1 MNMNNLKGK
10 RFLSLSI
17 KLSFLI
23 IVICSP
29 LLSAAG
35 REPVRIYLEE
45 VLSIGSFDD
54 DVFFQWVAVVADSG
68 KLYVTDTM
76 DYSVKLFDREG
87 NFLKKAGRRGQ
98 GPGEFTAIRFLGISG
113 QFLYVTDQYM
123 PGIQLFDKDLNYE
136 RKIPIIIPISGIKV
150 ISDDKIAVSSLSAEE
165 EKKGRIFIYNQKGE
179 VVREIRYLDKKAPFI
194 LDKVCFDF
202 DPQGNLYIAYTFQD
216 RVEKFNEEGKKL
228 WSKRLVKVKKLEMKK
243 IESFEL
249 PTKVIYKDL
258 ALDSRGNLFVLGG
271 HYSKNPSRD
280 VYVLSPE
287 GRLLA
292 TFTLPDTS
300 HCIYIDG
307 QDYLYSR
314 ANEGVTLKKFKMR
327 YIHESPQE

>member
-10 RFLSLSI
+10 RLLSLSI

-23 IVICSP
+23 IVVCSA

-35 REPVRIYLEE
+35 REPVRIHLEE

-76 DYSVKLFDREG
+76 DYSVKLFDRKG

-113 QFLYVTDQYM
+113 QSLYVTDQNM
-123 PGIQLFDKDLNYE
+123 PGIQLFDKDLNYK
-136 RKIPIIIPISGIKV
+136 RKIPILIPISDIKV
-150 ISDDKIAVSSLSAEE
+150 ISDDKIAVSSLSADE
-165 EKKGRIFIYNQKGE
+165 EKKGRIFIYNQEGE
-179 VVREIRYLDKKAPFI
+179 VLREIRYLDKKAPLM
-194 LDKVCFDF
+194 LDMVCFDF

-216 RVEKFNEEGKKL
+216 KVEKFNEEGKKL
-228 WSKRLVKVKKLEMKK
+228 WSKRLVKVKKPETKK
-243 IESFEL
+243 IQSFEV

-258 ALDSRGNLFVLGG
+258 ALDSSGNLFVLGG

-287 GRLLA
+287 GRLLT

-300 HCIYIDG
+300 HCIYIDS

-327 YIHESPQE
+327 YIYESPQE